1 MYLCSQIPFFALE
14 TVHMSLWFEGSQA
27 VSSTPWRPQGERETA
42 PRGIWVQGTSEGTSH
57 VTTAPKV
64 SATRVFLSNGL

>member
-1 MYLCSQIPFFALE
+1 MG
-14 TVHMSLWFEGSQA
+14 LWFEGSQA
-27 VSSTPWRPQGERETA
+27 MSSTPWRPQGERETA
-42 PRGIWVQGTSEGTSH
+42 PRGGIWVQGPSGGTSH